1 MKICFKV
8 ILFFTLATSSLYAE
22 NLRVE
27 PDILAKNLSAYIIID
42 TRENSEF
49 LKEHIKGALNF
60 PISSTY
66 ENQKING
73 KISSPETTVKILRNL
88 GLNINVPIVIYDTGV
103 FFDAA
108 RLFWTLEVYGFKNI
122 KILNTGFDEWKRNN
136 YPTGIEITKRK
147 PSNYVTIINTKRL
160 ATKFT
165 TQIATKNP
173 NQLIIDARASAA
185 YKGEASSAQR
195 FGHIPSAQNI
205 PATNNISHNE
215 QTSSLK
221 SISQLKDIY
230 KNVDKSKKIVIYCA
244 VGRVS
249 STNYFALREL
259 GYDVANYDSSWM
271 EWGND
276 FSLPIVAPKNK

>member
-1 MKICFKV
+1 MKMYLKV
-8 ILFFTLATSSLYAE
+8 ILFLSLGLFTLHAQ
-22 NLRVE
+22 NLRIE
-27 PDILAKNLSAYIIID
+27 PDILVKNLSSYTILD
-42 TRENSEF
+42 TREASQF
-49 LKEHIKGALNF
+49 QKGHIEGALNF
-60 PISSTY
+60 PISLTY
-66 ENQKING
+66 QNQNING
-73 KISSPETTVKILRNL
+73 KIASPENTVKILRTL
-88 GLNINVPIVIYDTGV
+88 GLSINTPIIVYDTGV

-122 KILNTGFDEWKRNN
+122 KMLNTGYKKWQEKK
-136 YPTGIEITKRK
+136 YPISTEVSNVQE
-147 PSNYVTIINTKRL
+147 SNYIATIDNKRL

-173 NQLIIDARASAA
+173 NQLIIDARAESA
-185 YKGEASSAQR
+185 YKGEASSAKR
-195 FGHIPSAQNI
+195 FGHIPSATNI
-205 PATNNISHNE
+205 PATDNINHND

-221 SISQLKDIY
+221 SIEQLKEIY

-259 GYDVANYDSSWM
+259 GYDVSNYDSSWQ

-276 FSLPIVAPKNK
+276 FTLPIVSPKK